1 MTFEIV
7 LLTSAITIAYG
18 LLLIIG
24 IFLIYRLTQKDRE
37 TGWNKILIGF
47 SLIGLGGGLFVLE
60 LIFHKVYIDTI
71 RLISLLIAALVLM
84 TVFKESPKKGIFRK

>member
-37 TGWNKILIGF
+37 TAG
-47 SLIGLGGGLFVLE
+47 
-60 LIFHKVYIDTI
+60 I
-71 RLISLLIAALVLM
+71 R
-84 TVFKESPKKGIFRK
+84 F

>member
-7 LLTSAITIAYG
+7 LLTSILTITYG
-18 LLLIIG
+18 LLLLIG
-24 IFLIYRLTQKDRE
+24 IVLIYLLTQKDRE

-47 SLIGLGGGLFVLE
+47 SLIGLGGGFFVLE
-60 LIFHKVYIDTI
+60 LVFHKVYIDTI

-84 TVFKESPKKGIFRK
+84 SVFRKSPKKGIFSK